1 MRLSDMVAGLGPAG
15 LTELAM
21 VIFLAVFAGIVVY
34 VAMRGNRKHFEEAKQ
49 LPFDDGV
56 VGEGK

>member
-15 LTELAM
+15 LTEIAM
-21 VIFLAVFAGIVVY
+21 VIFLVSFAGIVVY
-34 VAMRGNRKHFEEAKQ
+34 VAMRGNRKHFEEAKN
-49 LPFDDGV
+49 LPFDDGA